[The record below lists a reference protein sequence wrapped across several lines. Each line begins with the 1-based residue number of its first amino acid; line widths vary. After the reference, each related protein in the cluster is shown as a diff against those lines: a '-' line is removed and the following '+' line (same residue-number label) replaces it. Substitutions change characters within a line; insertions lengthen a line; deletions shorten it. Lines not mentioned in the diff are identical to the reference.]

1 MGKGAGLESTGWG
14 ALGANDGVKY
24 GATWTSYM
32 PKDAAQMNADAPT
45 RVVVKPAAAPKSAG
59 DFDTIPDV
67 DDAFATGG
75 ESVGAAA
82 GKKPSSSCT
91 IL

>member
-32 PKDAAQMNADAPT
+32 PADAAQMNADAPLR
-45 RVVVKPAAAPKSAG
+45 RVEKAAVVTSVVEDWDHVG
-59 DFDTIPDV
+59 V
-67 DDAFATGG
+67 TGG
-75 ESVGAAA
+75 EMPVLAKKSSAA
-82 GKKPSSSCT
+82 CT